1 MRFTR
6 LAIPPLIAALVIAG
20 CQGQAVKTLT
30 DPKEILAAAATTAG
44 AATSVH
50 LDLTANGTVALD
62 PLGTGA
68 SAPVDLSGSTISADL
83 DLTDAKTHATF
94 SAPGLLGL
102 AGEVIVADAIYLK
115 STLTGPKYRS
125 LPLSGQPQHPLK
137 GLTDL
142 LARTD
147 LQPTKGA
154 DVPCAGGNCYTLTM
168 TVTPDDLGGLIGG
181 GGGGAGALPSALPIP
196 IPIPDVSDATVDL
209 TLHVDQATNRLSD
222 ATAAIDLGDTGKLTL
237 QGTFTKWN
245 EGVQV
250 VAPPADQVQSG
261 G

>member
-6 LAIPPLIAALVIAG
+6 FAIAPLIAALVLAA
-20 CQGQAVKTLT
+20 CQGTAVKVLS
-30 DPKEILAAAATTAG
+30 DPKEILAAAATTA
-44 AATSVH
+44 AAASSVH
-50 LDLTANGTVALD
+50 LDLTADGTVALD

-68 SAPVDLSGSTISADL
+68 SAPVNLSGSTISADL
-83 DLTDAKTHATF
+83 DLQNAKTHATF

-102 AGEVIVADAIYLK
+102 AGEVIVADALYLK

-125 LPLSGQPQHPLK
+125 MPLSGQPQQPLK

-154 DVPCAGGNCYTLTM
+154 DVPCAGGDCYTLTM
-168 TVTPDDLGGLIGG
+168 TVTPDELGGLLG
-181 GGGGAGALPSALPIP
+181 GGGGADPSVLPIP
-196 IPIPDVSDATVDL
+196 VPIPDVSDAKVDL
-209 TLHVDQATNRLSD
+209 TLHINHATNRLSD
-222 ATAAIDLGDTGKLTL
+222 ATAVVDVGDNGKLTL

-250 VAPPADQVQSG
+250 APPPADQVEPAG
-261 G
+261 